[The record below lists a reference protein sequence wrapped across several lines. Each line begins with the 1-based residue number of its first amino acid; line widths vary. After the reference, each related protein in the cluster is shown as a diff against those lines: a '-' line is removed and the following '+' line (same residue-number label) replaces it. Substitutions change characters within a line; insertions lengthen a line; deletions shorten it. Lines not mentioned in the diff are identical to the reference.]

1 MGIQYA
7 IINNNNIVGNVIAA
21 DENTII
27 YSNMIRIDQLDVIPG
42 INWSYNNG
50 VFTPP
55 PSIPPIH

>member
-7 IINNNNIVGNVIAA
+7 IINNNNIVGNVIAV

-42 INWSYNNG
+42 I
-50 VFTPP
+50 P
-55 PSIPPIH
+55 